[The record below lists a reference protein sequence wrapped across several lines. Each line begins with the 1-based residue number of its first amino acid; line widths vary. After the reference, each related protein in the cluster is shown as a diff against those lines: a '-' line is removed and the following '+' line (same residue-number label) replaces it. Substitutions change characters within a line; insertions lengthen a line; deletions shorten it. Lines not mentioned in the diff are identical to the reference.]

1 MALAPL
7 GAQVR
12 PYRDYLTPALH
23 RRFNKASRYTLL
35 LCYAIACWMG
45 EWDSLLWLWFPLG
58 YTGIRT
64 LLLFLPALFIYVLR
78 VAQWHVGHRHTLTRA
93 QSFQKYFFRKETVL
107 TTLFYISSAWI
118 FGQVYIWSRTEKSKL
133 AYTDA
138 GRAHERVKLNE
149 RPLYFQYLLIALAIA
164 QSALHLS
171 RDYDT
176 IDVQAMKPRADCQD
190 AAPGAPPTRMPNPR
204 RVLIKSFRSML
215 TTSASLTL
223 FVAVA
228 GSAVYFVGI
237 RQLIWDYY
245 YSFQRYFTSLSKTS
259 RPTGIAPAAP
269 LFAMFVVEGTLLAL
283 MWQFVNKAFDL
294 YIAQEP
300 LKHGVPITSDSK
312 DPNGTL
318 LNGLKSKKEAVK
330 VRSGSRIRFSSTNT
344 YPGDRF
350 LGTSPHHRRIP

>member
-58 YTGIRT
+58 PTGIRT
-64 LLLFLPALFIYVLR
+64 LLLFIPALTVYVLR

-93 QSFQKYFFRKETVL
+93 HSFQKYFFRKETAI
-107 TTLFYISSAWI
+107 TAAFYLFSAWL
-118 FGQVYIWSRTEKSKL
+118 FNQVYMWSRTEKSKL

-138 GRAHERVKLNE
+138 GRAHERLKLNE
-149 RPLYFQYLLIALAIA
+149 RPLYLQYLFFALAVA
-164 QSALHLS
+164 QSVLHLS
-171 RDYDT
+171 RDYDN
-176 IDVQAMKPRADCQD
+176 IDVQAMKPRVDCQD

-204 RVLIKSFRSML
+204 HVLLRSFRSML

-223 FVAVA
+223 SVAVT
-228 GSAVYFVGI
+228 GSVVYFVGM
-237 RQLIWDYY
+237 RQFLWDYY
-245 YSFQRYFTSLSKTS
+245 YSFHRNFTSLSKTS
-259 RPTGIAPAAP
+259 RPTGLAPAAP
-269 LFAMFVVEGTLLAL
+269 LFAMFVVEGTLLVL
-283 MWQFVNKAFDL
+283 LWQFVNKAFDL

-300 LKHGVPITSDSK
+300 LKHGVPITNDSK

-330 VRSGSRIRFSSTNT
+330 VCSGSLKSCSSANT

-350 LGTSPHHRRIP
+350 LGTSPHHRRLP

>member
-58 YTGIRT
+58 PTGIRA
-64 LLLFLPALFIYVLR
+64 LLLFIPALTVYVLR

-93 QSFQKYFFRKETVL
+93 HSFQKYLVRKETVI
-107 TTLFYISSAWI
+107 TLVFYIFSAWL
-118 FGQVYIWSRTEKSKL
+118 FNEVYTWSRTEKSKL
-133 AYTDA
+133 GYTDA
-138 GRAHERVKLNE
+138 GRAHERLKLNE
-149 RPLYFQYLLIALAIA
+149 RPLYLRFQFIALAIA
-164 QSALHLS
+164 QSVLHLWN
-171 RDYDT
+171 DYDT

-204 RVLIKSFRSML
+204 RVLARSFRSML

-223 FVAVA
+223 SVGVA
-228 GSAVYFVGI
+228 GSVVYFVAM
-237 RQLIWDYY
+237 RQLLWDYY
-245 YSFQRYFTSLSKTS
+245 YSFSRYFISLSKTS
-259 RPTGIAPAAP
+259 RPTGLAPAAP
-269 LFAMFVVEGTLLAL
+269 LFAMFVVEGTLLML

-330 VRSGSRIRFSSTNT
+330 VRFSVSATYSSANT
-344 YPGDRF
+344 YLGNCF
-350 LGTSPHHRRIP
+350 LGASPYYRRLP